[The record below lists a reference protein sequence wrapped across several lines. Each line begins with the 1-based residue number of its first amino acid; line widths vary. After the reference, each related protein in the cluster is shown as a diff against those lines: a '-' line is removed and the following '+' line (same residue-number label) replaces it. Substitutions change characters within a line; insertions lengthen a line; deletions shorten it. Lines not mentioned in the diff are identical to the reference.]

1 MTQAG
6 SEGPSVRG
14 AARRRLQHRRVR
26 DAVPGRDHGD
36 EGDGSARRCSTSVGR
51 SAGPRWRTAGLS
63 VVHPAGESRIRPV
76 LRALSNPVLLTC
88 LGLLVLMVLG
98 VRLPAEVIGFA
109 GVAWA
114 ANSFLAMLVIGVG
127 LDLRVTSSH
136 RQAGGGTLGRSL
148 GRVGGGRARDLA
160 LGDPAQATGVTVRPE
175 LGHVCAAG

>member
-1 MTQAG
+1 M
-6 SEGPSVRG
+6 
-14 AARRRLQHRRVR
+14 
-26 DAVPGRDHGD
+26 
-36 EGDGSARRCSTSVGR
+36 
-51 SAGPRWRTAGLS
+51 
-63 VVHPAGESRIRPV
+63 